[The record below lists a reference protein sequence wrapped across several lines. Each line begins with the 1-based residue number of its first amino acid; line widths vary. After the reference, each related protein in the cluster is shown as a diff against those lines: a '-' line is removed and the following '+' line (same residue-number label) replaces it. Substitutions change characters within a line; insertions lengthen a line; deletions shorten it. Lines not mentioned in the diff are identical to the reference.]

1 MTGFVTLL
9 PVQFVVC
16 QAIVFSKLDRKQLYS
31 GRATFLQY
39 VGSPTIHSQ
48 IVPDVKHY
56 NFYNTMDVA
65 TFLILYAI
73 PSVLFSFFCGAAS
86 SPILWTFFFFFRGT
100 TWKKNHDTAH
110 DS

>member
-16 QAIVFSKLDRKQLYS
+16 QAIMFSKLDRKQLYS

-73 PSVLFSFFCGAAS
+73 PSVLFSCFCGAGS
-86 SPILWTFFFFFRGT
+86 SPILWTFFFFRGT
-100 TWKKNHDTAH
+100 TRKKNHDTAH